1 MQACALNI
9 FASSVQSLNFLSAK
23 YMLITSH
30 LCYNMLTSS
39 EHHLSMQYI
48 SNTKGLTL
56 ASKNCNQQQQHCARS
71 PSSQRV
77 HCLRV
82 FTRYDSHSVRS
93 NAVGAGE
100 TVVRIVVALTL
111 QATYT
116 VSQLNLIKINEIIV
130 H

>member
-1 MQACALNI
+1 M
-9 FASSVQSLNFLSAK
+9 
-23 YMLITSH
+23 H
-30 LCYNMLTSS
+30 LK
-39 EHHLSMQYI
+39 H
-48 SNTKGLTL
+48 KGLIRRVDDTL
-56 ASKNCNQQQQHCARS
+56 ASKNCNQQQQHCVRS

-77 HCLRV
+77 HCSRV
-82 FTRYDSHSVRS
+82 FTRYDSHSVRP